1 MSQGII
7 ARPFGTRKTH
17 RLPNVARLVTH
28 LIPLMRLTAL
38 QVSKKGKQ
46 AEHSASCETSR
57 FLDLEAHVSTGEDET
72 SEEDGN
78 GMLPQYYTCLYFPSN
93 ATIF

>member
-1 MSQGII
+1 MSWGIV

-38 QVSKKGKQ
+38 QVSKKGKR
-46 AEHSASCETSR
+46 AEHSASCETSC
-57 FLDLEAHVSTGEDET
+57 FLDLEAHISAGEDET
-72 SEEDGN
+72 SEKDGN
-78 GMLPQYYTCLYFPSN
+78 GMSLQYYMRLYSPSN
-93 ATIF
+93 ANIF